1 MPAIQLTD
9 ELEQRLSAIAA
20 KTGRSSLDHARQ
32 ALVEHLDD
40 LEDHYIALERLHVQQ
55 PTLSMNEMER
65 RLGLA
70 D

>member
-1 MPAIQLTD
+1 MLAIQLTD
-9 ELEQRLSAIAA
+9 ELEQRLTAIAA

-32 ALVEHLDD
+32 AIVEHLDD
-40 LEDHYIALERLHVQQ
+40 LEDHYIALERLRA
-55 PTLSMNEMER
+55 PEARLSMAEMER